1 MLPRTY
7 SEQTCSIARALEVVG
22 ERWTLLILRDAFLGV
37 RRFDDFQA
45 RLEISRTVLTRR
57 LGDLVDVGLLR
68 REPYQQRP
76 LRYDYLLTERALE
89 LWPALVGLGQWG
101 ARHVTPDGVPAR
113 VRAPGV
119 RDRRR
124 GRRALSALRGG
135 RAAGG
140 GREPSRARL
149 PVEHRAARGAP
160 HGARPRAAAPGRR
173 PALRYRLARSRSHP
187 TSTGQGIRF
196 EIRSWRAAVGTCD
209 TAIATGPSG
218 LGRRPSDRV

>member
-101 ARHVTPDGVPAR
+101 ARHVTPDGVPREFVHQACGTVVEAVAR
-113 VRAPGV
+113 CPHCEVDVPPEETASRPGPGY
-119 RDRRR
+119 RSNTGLPEELRT
-124 GRRALSALRGG
+124 ALG
-135 RAAGG
+135 
-140 GREPSRARL
+140 
-149 PVEHRAARGAP
+149 H
-160 HGARPRAAAPGRR
+160 ARPLLADVRR
-173 PALRYRLARSRSHP
+173 
-187 TSTGQGIRF
+187 
-196 EIRSWRAAVGTCD
+196 
-209 TAIATGPSG
+209 
-218 LGRRPSDRV
+218 